1 MRKNITNYSYEILP
15 RPVELG
21 GGWRLRLL
29 EGNEE
34 MGGGVFPPVE
44 GGEDANEALQAAFD
58 DAESEAYAWL
68 DSRDTAPAE
77 PGAQELQRRRAAVE
91 FALANVGLSGFT
103 ISEAEQDR
111 MRRFVNGGMSLDE
124 FVKGLPGHAK
134 GEA

>member
-1 MRKNITNYSYEILP
+1 MSEYTYEILP

-21 GGWRLRLL
+21 GGWRLRLQ
-29 EGNEE
+29 EGDVEV
-34 MGGGVFPPVE
+34 GGGVFPPSE
-44 GGEDANEALQAAFD
+44 FADNETEALQLARF
-58 DAESEAYAWL
+58 DAEDEAYAWL
-68 DSRDTAPAE
+68 DSRETAPAD
-77 PGAQELQRRRAAVE
+77 PNAQELQRRRAAVE

-111 MRRFVNGGMSLDE
+111 MRRFVDGGMSLDE

>member
-1 MRKNITNYSYEILP
+1 MQFTYEILP

-29 EGNEE
+29 EDDVEV
-34 MGGGVFPPVE
+34 GGGVFPPSE
-44 GGEDANEALQAAFD
+44 FADNETDALQRARF
-58 DAESEAYAWL
+58 DAEDEAYAWL
-68 DSRDTAPAE
+68 DSRETAPADLN
-77 PGAQELQRRRAAVE
+77 AQELHRRRAAIE

-111 MRRFVNGGMSLDE
+111 MRRFVDGGMSLDE
-124 FVKGLPGHAK
+124 FVKGLPGHTK

>member
-1 MRKNITNYSYEILP
+1 MYSYEILP

-29 EGNEE
+29 EDGVEV
-34 MGGGVFPPVE
+34 GGGVFPPV
-44 GGEDANEALQAAFD
+44 DHAANESDALKLAHF
-58 DAESEAYAWL
+58 DAEDEADAWL
-68 DSRDTAPAE
+68 DSRETAPVD
-77 PGAQELQRRRAAVE
+77 PNAQELQRRRTAVE
-91 FALANVGLSGFT
+91 FALANVGLSGLT

-111 MRRFVNGGMSLDE
+111 MRRFVDGGMGLDE

>member
-1 MRKNITNYSYEILP
+1 MIYNYEILP

-29 EGNEE
+29 EDGVEV
-34 MGGGVFPPVE
+34 GGGVFPPVDHTE
-44 GGEDANEALQAAFD
+44 NESDALKLAHF
-58 DAESEAYAWL
+58 DAEDEAYAWL
-68 DSRDTAPAE
+68 DSRETASADPN
-77 PGAQELQRRRAAVE
+77 AQELQRRQAAVE

-124 FVKGLPGHAK
+124 FVKSLPGHDK

>member
-1 MRKNITNYSYEILP
+1 MNYSYEINP

-29 EGNEE
+29 EGDVEV
-34 MGGGVFPPVE
+34 GGGVFPPSKFAE
-44 GGEDANEALQAAFD
+44 NETDALQLAYF
-58 DAESEAYAWL
+58 DAEDEAHAWF
-68 DSRDTAPAE
+68 DSREKAPAD
-77 PGAQELQRRRAAVE
+77 PSTQEIQRRRAAVE
-91 FALANVGLSGFT
+91 FALANVGLSGLT

-111 MRRFVNGGMSLDE
+111 MRRFVDGGMGLDE